1 VIAPLVLHG
10 FQISPAGLAAIL
22 DRVAHR
28 GSA

>member
-1 VIAPLVLHG
+1 VIAPPLPHG